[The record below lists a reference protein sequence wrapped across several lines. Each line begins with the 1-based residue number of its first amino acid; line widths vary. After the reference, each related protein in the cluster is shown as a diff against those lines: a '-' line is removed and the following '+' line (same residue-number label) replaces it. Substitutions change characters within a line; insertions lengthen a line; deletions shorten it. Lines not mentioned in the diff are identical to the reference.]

1 MGGNNGPVPQFARE
15 EVLDAALRLIDRDG
29 LGALTAR
36 RLGAELGVSA
46 FTPYNY
52 FDGRDGLLDA
62 IIEYAVPG
70 PAEAVDDD
78 RPWQERLR
86 DALEAV
92 HAELLEHPG
101 ALELLMTRSMAEP
114 GLDRWRERIYGVLL
128 SAGFDAGR
136 SAQAGSTLT
145 SLVFGSVVFERF
157 RARQHPVRERKR
169 LLALPA
175 EEFPSLRAIAG
186 EYVHSHTEPTAFAL
200 GVASVIVTLET
211 ELT

>member
-15 EVLDAALRLIDRDG
+15 EVLDAALRLIDREG
-29 LGALTAR
+29 LAALTAR
-36 RLGAELGVSA
+36 RLGTELGVSA

-62 IIEYAVPG
+62 ILEYALPG
-70 PAEAVDDD
+70 PTGAEDDA
-78 RPWQERLR
+78 RPWQDRLQ

-92 HAELLEHPG
+92 HADLVKHPG

-128 SAGFDAGR
+128 SAGFDAGQ
-136 SAQAGSTLT
+136 SARAGSTLT

-157 RARQHPVRERKR
+157 RARQHPAVERKR

-175 EEFPSLRAIAG
+175 KEFPSLRAIAG
-186 EYVHSHTEPTAFAL
+186 EYVHSHTEPTAFSL
-200 GVASVIVTLET
+200 GLGSMIATLEA
-211 ELT
+211 ESR